1 MQNKRRDFIK
11 TVGMGASTIGISG
24 LMMSSCSDTEEKLES
39 PSKQFLK
46 ISEKEAIVETEY
58 GKVRG
63 FQRNG
68 IYTYKGIPYGGNTTR
83 ENRFMAPTKPKP
95 WTGVRNALYWGNAA
109 PQGGGLGDPMEPD
122 FNHFSDWFTFD
133 WAEKRYGEDCLSLNV
148 WTPSIN
154 DNIKRPVLVWF
165 HGGGFAGGSS
175 IQINAY
181 NGENLSKIGDAI
193 VVTVNHRL
201 NLFGYLNLGAIGGEK
216 YKDSSSAGML
226 DCVAALKWVKKNIAN
241 FGGDSENVT
250 IFGQS
255 GGGAKVSILMAMPS
269 AQGLFHKAMTISG
282 AALKV
287 ASFESQAEKA
297 RKFIKAV
304 GISSANLDKLQQLP
318 WKDLYMITRTVPGLR
333 SGVFAP
339 CLDNLH
345 IPHHP
350 FHPTAP
356 SISAGIPMIIGNTTA
371 EYSHSKNDPSLEDIT
386 FEELKQ
392 KLAESPKRGGFF
404 GSNVAFGERAGKVVD
419 AYAKVFPEKKPVE
432 IWSLLAGRNGQ
443 IKQAKRQSANGGVV
457 YNYLFDWA
465 TPLYDGRPRAYHNS
479 DLPFWFNTTDIMD
492 TITGGGSRPR
502 KLAEKMG
509 LALTN
514 FARTGNPNHS
524 GIPHWPAYDDEKGA
538 VMILNDICEVRN
550 DPDREAR
557 DLANKIL
564 NRS

>member
-1 MQNKRRDFIK
+1 MQNNRREFLK
-11 TVGMGASTIGISG
+11 VVGASATSLGVGG
-24 LMMSSCSDTEEKLES
+24 LSLVSCSSKNEKLEDED
-39 PSKQFLK
+39 KQVVEV
-46 ISEKEAIVETEY
+46 SEKGAIVETKY
-58 GKVRG
+58 GKIRG
-63 FQRNG
+63 FRRNN
-68 IYTYKGIPYGGNTTR
+68 IYTYKGIPYGDSTAGK
-83 ENRFMAPTKPKP
+83 NRFMAPIEPKS
-95 WTGVRNALYWGNAA
+95 WAGIRNALAWGNAA
-109 PQGGGLGDPMEPD
+109 PQGGGLGDPMEAD
-122 FNHFSDWFTFD
+122 FSHFNDWFTFD

-148 WTPSIN
+148 WTPEIN
-154 DNIKRPVLVWF
+154 DNTKRPVLVWF

-175 IQINAY
+175 IQIEAY
-181 NGENLSKIGDAI
+181 IGENLSALDDVV

-201 NLFGYLNLGAIGGEK
+201 NLFGFLNLREIGGEK
-216 YKDSSSAGML
+216 YKDSGTAGML
-226 DCVAALKWVKKNIAN
+226 DCVQALKWVNENISN
-241 FGGDSENVT
+241 FGGDPSNVT

-255 GGGAKVSILMAMPS
+255 GGGAKVSTLMAMP
-269 AQGLFHKAMTISG
+269 AANGLFHKAVTISG
-282 AALKV
+282 AALKLSSYDTQ
-287 ASFESQAEKA
+287 AQIAQSFIDAL
-297 RKFIKAV
+297 
-304 GISSANLDKLQQLP
+304 GISSKQIDQLQEMS
-318 WKDLYMITRTVPGLR
+318 WVDLYKVTRNNPSLR
-333 SGVFAP
+333 SGVFSP
-339 CLDNLH
+339 CLDNLN
-345 IPHHP
+345 IPQHP
-350 FHPTAP
+350 FEPQAP
-356 SISAGIPMIIGNTTA
+356 LISARIPMIIGSTTA
-371 EYSHSKNDPSLEDIT
+371 EFSPSRDNPELEDIS
-386 FEELKQ
+386 FEELINRIENNQ
-392 KLAESPKRGGFF
+392 GGKGYFV
-404 GSNVAFGERAGKVVD
+404 GNLNFGEKTRDVVM
-419 AYAKVFPEKKPVE
+419 AYAKAFPNKKPVE